1 MSWGFLSG
9 NRLASQ
15 TSVQLTQQDSLN
27 DKSYTNR
34 LLLEGAITSA
44 PLVGIG
50 LLQNLQNR
58 HVRELRFG
66 YYPNFRHH
74 FDDYLQFAPLVAQ
87 VGLRL
92 GGLQGTSPHIW
103 QTFAADAFASI
114 SMLAITSAIKYTAR
128 IERPDGSTRNS
139 FPSGHTAMAFA
150 SAEVLNIEYGGRYPW
165 LPYLSYSLAG
175 ATGLGRMMNNRH
187 WLGDVVAGAGLGIL
201 SAHVGYWITGQ
212 LFGDKRYALR
222 THHYAE
228 AQLPRLTLE
237 LPVQLEYGMER
248 RRDHARLYSRSLGLA
263 ALYRPWADSAYYI
276 RGHFLLSLDEL
287 RAVGGHQQVLGQV
300 QALELRL
307 GAGRNWQ
314 LYANRGLRVH
324 PWLGL
329 RRHLGAE
336 SLLPGVPVPEFPT
349 WSLTMGLEATPYW
362 RVCPQLALS
371 FPLGLSYRPAGY
383 SLPTASG
390 EMSRARRL
398 HWGLGSSLCLYL

>member
-1 MSWGFLSG
+1 
-9 NRLASQ
+9 
-15 TSVQLTQQDSLN
+15 
-27 DKSYTNR
+27 
-34 LLLEGAITSA
+34 
-44 PLVGIG
+44 
-50 LLQNLQNR
+50 
-58 HVRELRFG
+58 
-66 YYPNFRHH
+66 
-74 FDDYLQFAPLVAQ
+74 
-87 VGLRL
+87 
-92 GGLQGTSPHIW
+92 
-103 QTFAADAFASI
+103 
-114 SMLAITSAIKYTAR
+114 
-128 IERPDGSTRNS
+128 
-139 FPSGHTAMAFA
+139 
-150 SAEVLNIEYGGRYPW
+150 
-165 LPYLSYSLAG
+165 
-175 ATGLGRMMNNRH
+175 MMNNRH

-287 RAVGGHQQVLGQV
+287 RAVGGHQQVLGQA

-314 LYANRGLRVH
+314 LYANRGLRLH